1 MVMKNLVM
9 KAMTAAMLCGM
20 AAPAAAQERIEATV
34 QADVVSRYIWRGQDL
49 GDVSLQP
56 TLGLA
61 YKGLSLTA
69 WGNVGLSDPSDTEEF
84 DLTLAYSIGGFN
96 IGVTDYWFNKPNDRY
111 FSYAAHE
118 TSHVFEANIGYDF
131 GPVAV
136 QWYTNFAG
144 NDGVNKSG
152 KRAYKGVGFYSV
164 ILLPIFYAKMRGTY
178 MYVNQI
184 NLHPPLPTSISIA
197 RARNARRIEPATPRP
212 PGRKFRIRQMES
224 PFQKVPPQP
233 QIPPALP
240 GVRGMPPRS
249 KNRATYPS
257 TPLRRE

>member
-1 MVMKNLVM
+1 MKNLVM

-84 DLTLAYSIGGFN
+84 DLTLAYSTGGFN

-152 KRAYKGVGFYSV
+152 KRAYSSYFEVSAPFRLAGCDWTAAVGAVPYATTSYS
-164 ILLPIFYAKMRGTY
+164 
-178 MYVNQI
+178 
-184 NLHPPLPTSISIA
+184 
-197 RARNARRIEPATPRP
+197 NANGFAVTNV
-212 PGRKFRIRQMES
+212 S
-224 PFQKVPPQP
+224 V
-233 QIPPALP
+233 
-240 GVRGMPPRS
+240 
-249 KNRATYPS
+249 RATKDVRITKTFSLPLFAGVTANPS
-257 TPLRRE
+257 TEKAYMVFGFTLRP

>member
-1 MVMKNLVM
+1 MRGSSEKGKTPSAPLRPPCRKRERRRPESRRPESRRKRRGLGNAREDEVVAPPRRFPARFVDPQNLY
-9 KAMTAAMLCGM
+9 
-20 AAPAAAQERIEATV
+20 PAAVESLHPAGRG
-34 QADVVSRYIWRGQDL
+34 SRNCG
-49 GDVSLQP
+49 
-56 TLGLA
+56 
-61 YKGLSLTA
+61 
-69 WGNVGLSDPSDTEEF
+69 
-84 DLTLAYSIGGFN
+84 
-96 IGVTDYWFNKPNDRY
+96 
-111 FSYAAHE
+111 
-118 TSHVFEANIGYDF
+118 
-131 GPVAV
+131 
-136 QWYTNFAG
+136 
-144 NDGVNKSG
+144 KSG

-184 NLHPPLPTSISIA
+184 NLHLPLPTSISIA

-249 KNRATYPS
+249 ENRATYPS
-257 TPLRRE
+257 APLRRE

>member
-1 MVMKNLVM
+1 MKNLVM

-34 QADVVSRYIWRGQDL
+34 QADVVSSYIWRGQDL
-49 GDVSLQP
+49 GEVSLQP

-96 IGVTDYWFNKPNDRY
+96 IGVTDYWFNKPYDRY

-144 NDGVNKSG
+144 NDGVNKNG
-152 KRAYKGVGFYSV
+152 KRAYSSYFEVSAPFRLAGCDWTAAVGAVPYATSFYSKANGFAV
-164 ILLPIFYAKMRGTY
+164 TN
-178 MYVNQI
+178 V
-184 NLHPPLPTSISIA
+184 S
-197 RARNARRIEPATPRP
+197 
-212 PGRKFRIRQMES
+212 
-224 PFQKVPPQP
+224 V
-233 QIPPALP
+233 
-240 GVRGMPPRS
+240 
-249 KNRATYPS
+249 RATKDVRITKTFSLPLFAGVTANPS
-257 TPLRRE
+257 TEKAYMVFGFTLRP

>member
-1 MVMKNLVM
+1 MKNLVM

-84 DLTLAYSIGGFN
+84 DLTLAYSTGGFN
-96 IGVTDYWFNKPNDRY
+96 IGVTDYWFNTPNDRY

-131 GPVAV
+131 GPVAL

-152 KRAYKGVGFYSV
+152 KRAYSSYFEVSAPFRLAGCDWTAAVGAVPYATTSYS
-164 ILLPIFYAKMRGTY
+164 
-178 MYVNQI
+178 
-184 NLHPPLPTSISIA
+184 
-197 RARNARRIEPATPRP
+197 NANGFAVTNV
-212 PGRKFRIRQMES
+212 S
-224 PFQKVPPQP
+224 V
-233 QIPPALP
+233 
-240 GVRGMPPRS
+240 
-249 KNRATYPS
+249 RATKDVRITKTFSLPLFAGVTANPS
-257 TPLRRE
+257 TEKAYMVFGFTLRP

>member
-84 DLTLAYSIGGFN
+84 DLTLAYSTGGFN
-96 IGVTDYWFNKPNDRY
+96 IGVTDYWFNTPNDRY

-152 KRAYKGVGFYSV
+152 KRAYSSYFEVSAPFRLAGCDWTAAVGAVPYATSFYSKANGFAV
-164 ILLPIFYAKMRGTY
+164 TN
-178 MYVNQI
+178 V
-184 NLHPPLPTSISIA
+184 S
-197 RARNARRIEPATPRP
+197 
-212 PGRKFRIRQMES
+212 
-224 PFQKVPPQP
+224 V
-233 QIPPALP
+233 
-240 GVRGMPPRS
+240 
-249 KNRATYPS
+249 RATKDVRITKTFSLPLFAGVTANPS
-257 TPLRRE
+257 TEKAYMVFGFTLRP

>member
-1 MVMKNLVM
+1 MKNLVM

-34 QADVVSRYIWRGQDL
+34 QADVVSSYIWRGQDL
-49 GDVSLQP
+49 GEVSLQP

-84 DLTLAYSIGGFN
+84 DLTLAYSTGGFN

-152 KRAYKGVGFYSV
+152 KRAYSSYFEVSAPFRLAGCDWTAAVGAVPYATTSYS
-164 ILLPIFYAKMRGTY
+164 
-178 MYVNQI
+178 
-184 NLHPPLPTSISIA
+184 
-197 RARNARRIEPATPRP
+197 NANGFAVTNV
-212 PGRKFRIRQMES
+212 S
-224 PFQKVPPQP
+224 V
-233 QIPPALP
+233 
-240 GVRGMPPRS
+240 
-249 KNRATYPS
+249 RATKDVRITKTFSLPLFAGVTANPS
-257 TPLRRE
+257 TEKAYMVFGFTLRP

>member
-1 MVMKNLVM
+1 MKNLVM

-84 DLTLAYSIGGFN
+84 DLTLTYSIGGFN

-152 KRAYKGVGFYSV
+152 KRAYSSYFEVSAPFRLAGCDWTAAVGAVPYATTSYS
-164 ILLPIFYAKMRGTY
+164 
-178 MYVNQI
+178 
-184 NLHPPLPTSISIA
+184 
-197 RARNARRIEPATPRP
+197 NANGFAVTNV
-212 PGRKFRIRQMES
+212 S
-224 PFQKVPPQP
+224 V
-233 QIPPALP
+233 
-240 GVRGMPPRS
+240 
-249 KNRATYPS
+249 RATKDVRITKTFSLPLFAGVTANPS
-257 TPLRRE
+257 TEKAYMVFGFTLRP